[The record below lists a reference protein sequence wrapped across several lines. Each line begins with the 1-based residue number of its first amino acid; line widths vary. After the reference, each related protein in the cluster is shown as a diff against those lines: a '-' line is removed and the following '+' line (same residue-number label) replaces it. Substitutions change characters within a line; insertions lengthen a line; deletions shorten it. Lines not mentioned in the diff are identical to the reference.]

1 MAFRVSSSGIKL
13 SGRDGDQT
21 LNGSDVLRLSR
32 LSRLLYLMTML
43 TESDPDC
50 SEPLKNAA
58 EQSEMAWMM
67 RGSSDVHARSEVISM
82 RSPNRL

>member
-1 MAFRVSSSGIKL
+1 MEILVIIATLVLWYNPGQVSMAFRVSSSGIKL

-21 LNGSDVLRLSR
+21 LNGSNVMTLPS
-32 LSRLLYLMTML
+32 LMIML

-58 EQSEMAWMM
+58 EQSEKA
-67 RGSSDVHARSEVISM
+67 
-82 RSPNRL
+82 

>member
-21 LNGSDVLRLSR
+21 LNGSDVVR
-32 LSRLLYLMTML
+32 LSRLLYLMKML

-58 EQSEMAWMM
+58 EQSEKAWMTH
-67 RGSSDVHARSEVISM
+67 GSSDVHVRSEVISM
-82 RSPNRL
+82 SSPNRL

>member
-21 LNGSDVLRLSR
+21 LNGSDVLTLPS
-32 LSRLLYLMTML
+32 LMIML

-58 EQSEMAWMM
+58 EQSEKA
-67 RGSSDVHARSEVISM
+67 
-82 RSPNRL
+82 

>member
-21 LNGSDVLRLSR
+21 LNGSDVLMLPS
-32 LSRLLYLMTML
+32 LMIML

-58 EQSEMAWMM
+58 EQSEKA
-67 RGSSDVHARSEVISM
+67 
-82 RSPNRL
+82 